1 MKKNYLVWTAVVV
14 LLVCAVQ
21 VRGEVKEQQVG
32 RKYEMIY
39 SRRVGRHEPETKAA
53 QKWDQAMPTGN
64 GRVGALVFGNIENE
78 TIILNHDSLFFTTQ
92 KPTLPD
98 VSEHLSKLRKLVE
111 QGRYEEAGRYY
122 QDVKIDYDHQ
132 GSDSYHPAFN
142 VTIDM
147 PTAGKVTDVY
157 RTVDFE
163 TGEVTVNWKHEDVT
177 YHRKVFVSRADD
189 VVVMSIGASKGGMID
204 CKVGL
209 LPTGLKREELGD
221 GRNVRVPRFLMGR
234 VAKIRLDE
242 VPITFNLSG
251 EKETFAL
258 VGKYDVGGKYNLVGA
273 DEYGGVGRIAVKG
286 GSWEISDLQA
296 VVARADEVLVVIK
309 LFANEEGSAAMER
322 IDGDIRELSLD
333 YGKLL
338 KRHSALH
345 RELFMR
351 MELDLGGQEKNRK
364 LPNMKLV
371 NEAQYGQGLNSLME
385 RMFDFG

>member
-1 MKKNYLVWTAVVV
+1 M
-14 LLVCAVQ
+14 
-21 VRGEVKEQQVG
+21 
-32 RKYEMIY
+32 
-39 SRRVGRHEPETKAA
+39 
-53 QKWDQAMPTGN
+53 
-64 GRVGALVFGNIENE
+64 
-78 TIILNHDSLFFTTQ
+78 
-92 KPTLPD
+92 
-98 VSEHLSKLRKLVE
+98 RKLAE

-122 QDVKIDYDHQ
+122 KDVKIDYDHQ

-147 PTAGKVTDVY
+147 PTAGKAADVY
-157 RTVDFE
+157 REVDFE
-163 TGEVTVNWKHEDVT
+163 TGEVTARWKENDVT

-189 VVVMSIGASKGGMID
+189 VAVIRIGASKGGMIS

-221 GRNVRVPRFLMGR
+221 GRNVRVPRFPMGR

-251 EKETFAL
+251 EKETLAL

-273 DEYGGVGRIAVKG
+273 DEYGGVARIAVKG

-296 VVARADEVLVVIK
+296 VVKRADEVLVVIK
-309 LFANEEGSAAMER
+309 LFANEESSAALKR
-322 IDGDIRELSLD
+322 LAGDIKGLALD

-345 RELFMR
+345 REL
-351 MELDLGGQEKNRK
+351 
-364 LPNMKLV
+364 
-371 NEAQYGQGLNSLME
+371 
-385 RMFDFG
+385 